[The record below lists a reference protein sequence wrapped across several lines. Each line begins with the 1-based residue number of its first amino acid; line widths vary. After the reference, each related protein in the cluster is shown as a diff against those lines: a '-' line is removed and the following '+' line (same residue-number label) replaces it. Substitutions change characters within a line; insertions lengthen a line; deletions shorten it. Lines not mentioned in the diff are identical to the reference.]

1 MSEDAVWILEGHSE
15 EAPQNEVHLY
25 AQAKQH
31 VTNRLSQTLQRLQ
44 DLDDKIDSISSREPM
59 ALALH
64 AERLRVLF
72 EKFPWQQ
79 FSEMQSF
86 LDGVKVLVRTAGL
99 ARKLLQGNRIWTRN
113 RRLEVLA
120 CDEIENASFGGVLSL
135 AVCFKQLIT
144 AGDDAQRLERSG
156 LTPAAM

>member
-15 EAPQNEVHLY
+15 EAPQSEVHLY
-25 AQAKQH
+25 AQTKQH
-31 VTNRLSQTLQRLQ
+31 VTNRLGQALQRLQ
-44 DLDDKIDSISSREPM
+44 DLDDKIDSIGSRESM

-86 LDGVKVLVRTAGL
+86 LDGVKVSVCTAGL
-99 ARKLLQGNRIWTRN
+99 GRRLLQGNSCIR
-113 RRLEVLA
+113 
-120 CDEIENASFGGVLSL
+120 
-135 AVCFKQLIT
+135 
-144 AGDDAQRLERSG
+144 
-156 LTPAAM
+156 